1 MSRINDK
8 KDANGK
14 KNGPTLRRN
23 GKKGYVSRLRRHG
36 VRRPM
41 NIFLV
46 LFIDALIAG
55 AALCVFALFDHVLP
69 QSYGSPEQAAEAVSP
84 YAFELQNRRQTS
96 NVTPVPFVGDAADS
110 QSETSLD
117 ARAASGAVSNE
128 TQTADAVGQT
138 TEEALGL
145 FTFPGMFTDGEV
157 EITENSYRSA
167 NLNITLTERSYR
179 SEYKGY
185 RQRYYVMH
193 ICIRDI
199 SCLKSV
205 FAKDTFGQGINED
218 FMSMVERT
226 GALAAINTDFYNF
239 GRHPKSML
247 IRNGLLYGSEVSDEY
262 DLCVINFD
270 GTMDVYE
277 KGKSPDGYAL
287 LKSGAMH
294 TFCFGPILLRNGSKL
309 SDYEDV
315 GRDPRTCIGMVEPG
329 HYVFLVCEGRSNSA
343 KGFTYKEL
351 AELMLGEGCRVA
363 YNLDGGDSSQMAFL
377 GAMVNDPSGKG
388 RTLSDIICV
397 AEP

>member
-1 MSRINDK
+1 MSRINDNK
-8 KDANGK
+8 NAAGK
-14 KNGPTLRRN
+14 RNGPALRRQ
-23 GKKGYVSRLRRHG
+23 GKKGYVSRVRRNG

-96 NVTPVPFVGDAADS
+96 NETPVPFVGDAADS
-110 QSETSLD
+110 QSETNSD
-117 ARAASGAVSNE
+117 TVTASDAVSAE
-128 TQTADAVGQT
+128 TQTPDAGEPS

-145 FTFPGMFTDGEV
+145 FDFPGIFTDGEI
-157 EITENSYRSA
+157 EITDNSYRSA
-167 NLNITLTERSYR
+167 NLSITLAKRSYK

-185 RQRYYVMH
+185 RQTYYVMH
-193 ICIRDI
+193 IYIRDI
-199 SCLKSV
+199 GSLKSV
-205 FAKDTFGQGINED
+205 FAQDTYGKGISEG

-226 GALAAINTDFYNF
+226 GAIAAINTDFYNF
-239 GRHPKSML
+239 GRHPKEML
-247 IRNGLLYGSEVSDEY
+247 IRNGILYGSEVSDEY

-270 GTMDVYE
+270 GTMDVYK
-277 KGKSPDGYAL
+277 KGESPDGYAL
-287 LKSGAMH
+287 LENGAMH
-294 TFCFGPILLRNGSKL
+294 TFCFGPILLRGGSKL

-329 HYVFLVCEGRSNSA
+329 HYVFLVCEGRSSSA

-351 AELMLGEGCRVA
+351 ASLMLEEGCSVA

-377 GAMVNDPSGKG
+377 GDMVNNPSGRG
-388 RTLSDIICV
+388 RALSDIFYV
-397 AEP
+397 TEP